1 MVGACSRKEELMH
14 LGIYDI
20 DGDPTELLAA
30 YDRLIAMMPEGQLV
44 FHACA
49 VRENGIT
56 VYDACPSKEAF
67 EKFST
72 SEEFRG
78 ATAAAGLPWPRRIEG
93 LPVHAARAK
102 GV

>member
-1 MVGACSRKEELMH
+1 MH

-67 EKFST
+67 EKSST